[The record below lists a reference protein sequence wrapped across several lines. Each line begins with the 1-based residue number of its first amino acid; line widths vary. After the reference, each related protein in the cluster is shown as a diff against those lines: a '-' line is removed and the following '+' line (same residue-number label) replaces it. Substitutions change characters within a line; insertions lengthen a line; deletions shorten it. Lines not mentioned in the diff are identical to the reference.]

1 MNTFSHF
8 EVIIIAGSIIGTW
21 IKHNSD
27 YAHLKARVVSLE
39 NDNGEMKEDVKQ
51 LLREVQEVKVLLAK
65 NQLQ

>member
-1 MNTFSHF
+1 MNTFSQF